1 MEPILLQLRR
11 TPRVLIKEPYKEVLY
26 IIVKGFKYEACDR
39 TLFGSIWKL
48 EPFFMR
54 VSHKQRFFNK
64 VTIQH
69 TTHCMTSITQVFRT
83 AIGRELWNGWTTK
96 TQRILLPTTFHIT
109 QSQKRLT
116 NKLLLNWMRRPTRK
130 AVGLHH

>member
-54 VSHKQRFFNK
+54 VSDPS
-64 VTIQH
+64 VTRPARVHLGVLLCGCFTNIF
-69 TTHCMTSITQVFRT
+69 SRITDYLKKTNGIPLGFYINYIFVFV
-83 AIGRELWNGWTTK
+83 IPLPFINVFSCFCK
-96 TQRILLPTTFHIT
+96 T
-109 QSQKRLT
+109 
-116 NKLLLNWMRRPTRK
+116 
-130 AVGLHH
+130 LHN